1 MPSLAK
7 QFTKEQIES
16 ALEYII
22 ENNIPLTPSTV
33 HDLAYKGLKFPPKD
47 VVRWAAKLAKLK
59 DIDSYSL
66 SGGAN
71 TNEPLKKL
79 GFTIVEKNADFFG
92 SLIEEYK
99 NHLLKNGLSNE
110 IYKWHLVEE
119 FKGRPSMNASNFTE
133 EIKTINFANL
143 VYGVGIGA
151 IRHLAKALPNEY
163 KKCFNILFD
172 ETLSIA
178 TRVSEFNSHVTTI
191 YRTLVPELNRSAH
204 HDERTTATFLT
215 YHNPDK
221 YTFYKDSFYQILCK
235 RLGIKPKGKGEKYEH
250 YLQIVEEFITDYISV
265 DKVLIQL
272 VNNQKLE
279 DCYVDSNYKILAQD
293 ILYTILEK
301 QNMTFANLVEE
312 ITTILSDDAASNVR
326 IITKKIESIKG
337 SEWIKLGDQHNV
349 IRGSV
354 AHYEISLDKKSQVI
368 TVSLHFEEKPNNKR
382 FLEFIGEDLPSDL
395 HWIKWYDAH
404 SIGVNQSFKLG
415 QDNLASDVLESVMSI
430 EKRYGDIVR
439 EIIENNFMNRN
450 YINHHTQIT
459 VKHPKNQILYG
470 PPGTGKTYNTINKAL
485 EIINDEEV
493 NQLDWDNRSAVKAL
507 FDRKLESGQIAF
519 TTFHQSLSYED
530 FIEGIK
536 PQAPSADSGS
546 LSYEVEP
553 GIFKLICETAA
564 NTTVVKKQN
573 KETFD
578 QASFFKM
585 SIGGKNRPDIH
596 DWCLENNVIGLGYG
610 NDKNFDGFK
619 NLTDWGAYRD
629 KFASTYPE
637 LVAES
642 RYHIQ
647 AMFIFQRMK
656 IGDVVVITKG
666 NHVIDAIG
674 KITSEYYWDDST
686 PTEYTQFR
694 KVEWLA
700 KNINQTPAIFFNKNI
715 SQQTIYEFYEADVK
729 RQAFESFFSTAPTKD
744 KNYVLIIDEIN
755 RGNVS
760 AIFGELITLIEESKR
775 KGNEEALEV
784 TLPYSKEK
792 FSIPNNVFIIGTMN
806 TADRSVEAL
815 DTALRR
821 RFAFTEMLPKPSLL
835 ADQIFEEVS
844 LQIVLEKINERIEI
858 LLDAD
863 HQIGHSYLINVD
875 NLSEL
880 ADAFNNCILPLL
892 QEYFYH
898 DEEKIYLVLGKG
910 FIKPKVIPYD
920 VAAIFPAIDNL
931 NIRLPYLK
939 QGFEILTVDET
950 TIINA
955 LYSLLGN
962 A

>member
-7 QFTKEQIES
+7 QFNREQIES

-22 ENNIPLTPSTV
+22 ENDIQLTPSTV
-33 HDLAYKGLKFPPKD
+33 HDLAYKGLKFPPKE

-59 DIDSYSL
+59 DIDTYSL

-71 TNEPLKKL
+71 TNDPLQNL
-79 GFTIVEKNADFFG
+79 GFTIVEKNSNFFK

-99 NHLLKNGLSNE
+99 NHLLKNGLASE
-110 IYKWHLVEE
+110 VYKWQLVEE
-119 FKGRPSMNASNFTE
+119 FRGRPSLNTSSFSE
-133 EIKTINFANL
+133 EIKSINFSNL

-151 IRHLAKALPNEY
+151 IRHLATALPNEY
-163 KKCFNILFD
+163 KACFNILFD
-172 ETLSIA
+172 ESLSLA
-178 TRVSEFNSHVTTI
+178 SRVFEFNSRVTTI
-191 YRTLVPELNRSAH
+191 YRTLVPELNRSSH
-204 HDERTTATFLT
+204 HDERTIATFLT

-235 RLGIKPKGKGEKYEH
+235 RLGVKPKGKGEKYEH

-265 DKVLIQL
+265 DEALIQL
-272 VNNQKLE
+272 VNKQKPKN
-279 DCYVDSNYKILAQD
+279 CYADSCCKILAQD

-312 ITTILSDDAASNVR
+312 ITTILKDDAASSVR

-337 SEWIKLGDQHNV
+337 SEWIKLGDQHNI
-349 IRGSV
+349 IRGNV
-354 AHYEISLDKKSQVI
+354 AHYEISHDKKIHEI
-368 TVSLHFEEKPNNKR
+368 TVSLHFEDKPNNKR
-382 FLEFIGEDLPSDL
+382 FLEFIGKDLSPDL
-395 HWIKWYDAH
+395 SWIDWYDAH
-404 SIGVNQSFKLG
+404 SISVNTSFKLG
-415 QDNLASDVLESVMSI
+415 QDNLATDILESVMSI

-439 EIIENNFMNRN
+439 EIIENNFVNRK
-450 YINHHTQIT
+450 YINHNIRPT
-459 VKHPKNQILYG
+459 VQHPKNQILYG
-470 PPGTGKTYNTINKAL
+470 PPGTGKTYNTLNKAL
-485 EIINDEEV
+485 EIINDDEV
-493 NQLDWDNRSAVKAL
+493 KQLDWGNRSAVKAL
-507 FDRKLESGQIAF
+507 FDRKLEIGQISF

-536 PQAPSADSGS
+536 PQAPSTDGGS

-564 NTTVVKKQN
+564 NTTVIKKQN
-573 KETFD
+573 KETFN

-610 NDKNFDGFK
+610 NDKNFEEFK
-619 NLTDWGAYRD
+619 NIYDWSVYRD

-647 AMFIFQRMK
+647 AMYIFQRMK

-674 KITSEYYWDDST
+674 IIISEYYWDDST

-694 KVEWLA
+694 RVEWLA
-700 KNINQTPAIFFNKNI
+700 KNINQAPAIFFNKNI

-729 RQAFESFFSTAPTKD
+729 REAFESFFSTAPTKD

-775 KGNEEALEV
+775 KGNDEALEV

-792 FSIPNNVFIIGTMN
+792 FSVPKNVYIIGTMN

-821 RFAFTEMLPKPSLL
+821 RFAFTEMRPKPSLL

-863 HQIGHSYLINVD
+863 HQIGHSYLINVN

-910 FIKPKVIPYD
+910 FVKPKIIPYD
-920 VAAIFPAIDNL
+920 VAAVFPATNNL
-931 NIRLPYLK
+931 EIRLPHLQ
-939 QGFEILTVDET
+939 QGFEILTINET
-950 TIINA
+950 TIISA
-955 LYSLLGN
+955 LNTLLGN